1 MTVRPLPQGGVMLWA
16 SERRAHDVGFERRNR
31 DEWSLATTL
40 DDAELTVTTEQ
51 TPVDAP
57 WQTDAR

>member
-1 MTVRPLPQGGVMLWA
+1 MLWA